1 MRAPRPIQCG
11 PPEATMNTSEI
22 TRRGLIRGAAAG
34 AAIAALPK
42 TGHAAT
48 DTADVIVVGAGLAGL
63 TAARAIAAA
72 GRSVLVLEA
81 RTRVGGRVLNHPL
94 DLTRYTE
101 LGGMFTGPTQ
111 DRIQALARAMGV
123 DSFPTYNTGN
133 NVFYGPRGR
142 ETYPNNTPLGTAPV
156 DPVVDPDIILAVTQ
170 LDNMSTSVP
179 VDAPWTASSAD
190 DWDRQTLDTWL
201 RANTSGNDEFMAV
214 SSAATEAIF
223 GCEPRELSLLYT
235 LFYIAAS
242 GNEQNPGTFER
253 NFDTAGGA
261 QESRFV
267 GGAQTVALRVAAQLG
282 QRVVLSA
289 PVRRITQSS
298 SGVTVVS
305 DRFSVTG
312 RRVIVAIPPT
322 LAGRIDYQPPLP
334 PLRDQLV
341 QHMPQGS
348 LMKFEAIY
356 TTPFWRAKGLSGQAV
371 SELGPIKVTFDTSP
385 ADGSLGI
392 MMGFIGGHEARVW
405 ENQPPDQLRAAALQ
419 NLANYFGNEALNP
432 SGIVEFNWSA
442 ESWNRGC
449 PVAVLAPGTLIDFG
463 TALRTPVGLIHWAGT
478 ETSTYWNGYMDGAVR
493 SGERAAQEALAA
505 LV

>member
-1 MRAPRPIQCG
+1 M
-11 PPEATMNTSEI
+11 ATKGI
-22 TRRGLIRGAAAG
+22 TRRGLIGAAAAG
-34 AAIAALPK
+34 AAVAALPRSSD
-42 TGHAAT
+42 AAT
-48 DTADVIVVGAGLAGL
+48 RSADVIVVGAGLAGL
-63 TAARAIAAA
+63 TAARQIVKA
-72 GRSVLVLEA
+72 GRSVIVLEA
-81 RTRVGGRVLNHPL
+81 RDRVGGRVLNHPL
-94 DLTRYTE
+94 ANGAYTE

-111 DRIQALARAMGV
+111 DHIQALAAAVGV
-123 DSFPTYNTGN
+123 GTFPTYNTGN

-142 ETYPNNTPLGTAPV
+142 EEYPNDTPFGTAPV
-156 DPVVDPDIILAVTQ
+156 DPVVDPDIVLAVAQ
-170 LDNMSTSVP
+170 LDQMSTSVP
-179 VDAPWTASSAD
+179 VDRPWESSSAEQ
-190 DWDRQTLDTWL
+190 WDRQTLDTWL
-201 RANTSGNDEFMAV
+201 RANTSGSDEFMAL

-223 GCEPRELSLLYT
+223 GCEPRDLSLLYT

-242 GNEQNPGTFER
+242 GNEQNAGTFER
-253 NFDTAGGA
+253 NFDTGGGA

-267 GGAQTVALRVAAQLG
+267 GGAQTIALRVAAQLG

-289 PVRRITQSS
+289 PVRRITQST

-405 ENQPPDQLRAAALQ
+405 ENRSDDERRAAALQ

-442 ESWNRGC
+442 EPWNRGC